1 MKHILFSLNLV
12 FSSLLSISQIDI
24 LWDDDPGVIY
34 NGQTINIV
42 KDYAGFDV
50 YMHCQ
55 NTGSTAQDIKFRRV
69 VLSTN
74 DTLFNDQFCDNNLC
88 YSCFGSDWTTPAP
101 NPLQP
106 GDSCIMKG
114 TFYFYDGGTVLIR
127 YYILDINDNPLDS
140 VDVNIVNT
148 VDISEAKN
156 GSILAYPNP
165 STDFLN
171 IEISNVSNNNL
182 LFLYDISGK
191 KVLSTKLS
199 SSMNIIDLRHLK
211 SGIYSYQISNGNQ
224 LLKSDKLILKK

>member
-1 MKHILFSLNLV
+1 
-12 FSSLLSISQIDI
+12 
-24 LWDDDPGVIY
+24 
-34 NGQTINIV
+34 
-42 KDYAGFDV
+42 
-50 YMHCQ
+50 MHCQ

-74 DTLFNDQFCDNNLC
+74 YTLFNDQFCDNNLC

-148 VDISEAKN
+148 VDISEAKD
-156 GSILAYPNP
+156 GIILAYPNP

-171 IEISNVSNNNL
+171 IEISNISNNNS
-182 LFLYDISGK
+182 LFLYDISGN

-199 SSMNIIDLRHLK
+199 SSMNNIDLRHLR
-211 SGIYSYQISNGNQ
+211 SGIYSYQIFNGNQ

>member
-1 MKHILFSLNLV
+1 MKHILFSLGLV
-12 FSSLLSISQIDI
+12 FSSLFSISQINI
-24 LWDDDPGVIY
+24 LWDDDPGTIY
-34 NGQTINIV
+34 NGQTINII

-69 VLSTN
+69 VISTN

-88 YSCFGSDWTTPAP
+88 YSCSGSDWTTPAF
-101 NPLQP
+101 NSVQP
-106 GDSCIMKG
+106 GDSCLMKG

-148 VDISEAKN
+148 VDLSEIRDE
-156 GSILAYPNP
+156 SILAYPNP
-165 STDFLN
+165 TTDFLN
-171 IEISNVSNNNL
+171 IEISNVSNSNL

-191 KVLSTKLS
+191 KVFSAKL
-199 SSMNIIDLRHLK
+199 NFPINNIDLRHLN
-211 SGIYSYQISNGNQ
+211 SGIYSYQISNGIQ
-224 LLKSDKLILKK
+224 LLKSDKLILK

>member
-1 MKHILFSLNLV
+1 MKHILFSLSLV
-12 FSSLLSISQIDI
+12 FSSLFSISQINV
-24 LWDDDPGVIY
+24 LWDDDPGVVY

-88 YSCFGSDWTTPAP
+88 YSCFGSDWTTPAT
-101 NPLQP
+101 NPVQP

-148 VDISEAKN
+148 VDLSELN
-156 GSILAYPNP
+156 NESILAYPNP
-165 STDFLN
+165 TTDFLN
-171 IEISNVSNNNL
+171 IEIPNVSNDNLFL
-182 LFLYDISGK
+182 LFDILGK
-191 KVLSTKLS
+191 KVFSVKLNLSI
-199 SSMNIIDLRHLK
+199 NNVDLRHLK
-211 SGIYSYQISNGNQ
+211 PGIYSYQISSGNQ
-224 LLKSDKLILKK
+224 LLKSDKLILK